1 MPIGFGRLPTTALRL
16 MVTGASCVGDAATV
30 GAGIAVG
37 LAGADG
43 DGDRPIDP
51 GVGLGGSLDDDAE
64 AGLATKAAPLGVAW
78 PVAQPATRRA
88 AMATAATGETA
99 R

>member
-1 MPIGFGRLPTTALRL
+1 MIAAG
-16 MVTGASCVGDAATV
+16 CVGDAAMVEAGV
-30 GAGIAVG
+30 GVG
-37 LAGADG
+37 RAWADADG
-43 DGDRPIDP
+43 DTPLDP

-64 AGLATKAAPLGVAW
+64 DGEATKVAPLGVAW